1 MRIARTRF
9 LLCSLLAIILLLA
22 SVPAFAD
29 VVNVPSWFNQANAR
43 RHFTFN
49 GTTPIEDTAFPWG
62 YGFPAHM
69 SYSLDTH
76 EYLLTQGNNPDLHS
90 RKDVWLQYTWLETGP
105 GAFGDPTN
113 ANGHG
118 SGTGAWSPHDWVGPE
133 EDLGGGLHRRTVH
146 WTIFPQPASEWFSW
160 VTAGEWK
167 VTEVAVLTI
176 CTPVPE
182 PSSFATL
189 LASGLFTG
197 VFALRRR
204 RH

>member
-1 MRIARTRF
+1 MRIARTRS
-9 LLCSLLAIILLLA
+9 LLYSLLAIMLLLA

-29 VVNVPSWFNQANAR
+29 VVSLPSWWNQANAR

-49 GTTPIEDTAFPWG
+49 GTTPVEDTDTPWG
-62 YGFPAHM
+62 HGFAATM

-76 EYLLTQGNNPDLHS
+76 VYRLDVQNDPDPGGV
-90 RKDVWLQYTWLETGP
+90 KDVWLQYTWLETGP

-118 SGTGAWSPHDWVGPE
+118 SSTGAWSPHDWVVPE

-146 WTIFPQPASEWFSW
+146 WTIYPQPANEWFEFW
-160 VTAGEWK
+160 TAGEWR
-167 VTEVAVLTI
+167 VTETAVLTI
-176 CTPVPE
+176 CTHVPE
-182 PSSFATL
+182 PSSLATL

-197 VFALRRR
+197 VFAMRRR